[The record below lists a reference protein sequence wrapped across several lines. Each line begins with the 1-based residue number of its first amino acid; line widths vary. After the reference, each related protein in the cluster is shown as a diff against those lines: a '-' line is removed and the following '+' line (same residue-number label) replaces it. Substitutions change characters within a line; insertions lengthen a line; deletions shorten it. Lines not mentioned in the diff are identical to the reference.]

1 MISADILPVS
11 MSTPPPN
18 LHARWDALCARVGAF
33 KKADESDLTF
43 EMLST
48 LYAHPPRAYHN
59 LDHIAQL
66 LGEFDA
72 AARLAA
78 DRDAVEFAL
87 WLHDCVY
94 YPLRGDNEERSAD
107 AAAMI
112 AGLLGCPAGF
122 VDAVRASI
130 MATRHSAHPGRGD
143 PSLVADLDL
152 TVLAAEP
159 AVYDAYRTAI
169 RAEFSFATDE
179 AFNAGRL
186 AFLQRMVDKDRIYAT
201 EFFAKTHESKSR
213 NNLYRE
219 MDELEKGRAA

>member
-1 MISADILPVS
+1 
-11 MSTPPPN
+11 MSSTHPN

-59 LDHIAQL
+59 LDHIAQVL
-66 LGEFDA
+66 AEFDA
-72 AARLAA
+72 ASRLAA

-87 WLHDCVY
+87 WFHDCVY

-112 AGLLGCPAGF
+112 AGLLGCAPDF
-122 VDAVRASI
+122 VETVRACI
-130 MATRHSAHPGRGD
+130 MATRHSALPGRGD

-152 TVLAAEP
+152 TVLAAD
-159 AVYDAYRTAI
+159 AGTYDAYRAAI
-169 RAEFSFATDE
+169 RAEFAFASDE

-186 AFLQRMVDKDRIYAT
+186 AFLKRMIDKDRIYAT
-201 EFFAKTHESKSR
+201 EFFAKTHESKAR

-219 MDELEKGRAA
+219 MDSLERPGGV